1 VFIYLNMLLMVLVFR
16 QIFKPLMKPGM
27 DISHTLQE
35 CRIDSVLESI
45 GIKSLSAK
53 DLFKAQAAR
62 WTTNPDTLRARSE
75 GWRRL
80 KALNSAEWDTHL
92 PALLENEALIREID
106 PATASASQK
115 EDWSQILFTG
125 EWSSLNH
132 IPFLLI
138 YVAMSKIFL
147 APLIAWVMPFLSLV
161 IPFFAL
167 KYVYNLP
174 ITWEQYWESV
184 KPMLFGASRGGAKSD
199 IMSLIQWGGLIVSY
213 GHGMYLPYTN
223 AVHCYKIDQL
233 MIKGSKA
240 IVDTVKR
247 LRAIADIWV
256 SYGLKKPWSFPDPAF
271 YGDDRQVLAWI
282 TEDKTLLPEIY
293 RAIGRVEITAAVTKE
308 RGLVPVEW
316 EQTGTP
322 FCRMVGAVD
331 SLLPV
336 DKRIPFNLI
345 MGPTEHHAICTGPNR
360 GGKSTFLRSA
370 LTNIVFAQA
379 LGVAFAKRCIMT
391 PVEWV
396 ISSLRLE
403 DRPGQESLFER
414 EVSVAGE
421 ILRRVRLGDTRG
433 WVIID
438 ELFHT
443 TNPPDAATASQIF
456 LQQLWASERVTSIV
470 STHLFTHAATAP
482 YNVQRLCVDSDIFES
497 GKIHYKYEV
506 MRGINMMS
514 SVEELLVE
522 SGVAAFS
529 SEAKTSPADIE

>member
-1 VFIYLNMLLMVLVFR
+1 
-16 QIFKPLMKPGM
+16 MKPGM

-35 CRIDSVLESI
+35 CRTEAVLESI
-45 GIKSLSAK
+45 GIKSQSAK
-53 DLFKAQAAR
+53 DLFKSQAIR
-62 WTTNPDTLRARSE
+62 WTTNPDILRARSE

-80 KALNSAEWDTHL
+80 KALKTSEWDTHL
-92 PALLENEALIREID
+92 PALLENESLLRQVD
-106 PATASASQK
+106 PATASESQK

-125 EWSSLNH
+125 EWSSLNFV
-132 IPFLLI
+132 PFVLI

-167 KYVYNLP
+167 KFVYDIP

-233 MIKGSKA
+233 MLKGSKA
-240 IVDTVKR
+240 IVDTVIR
-247 LRAIADIWV
+247 LRAISDIWV
-256 SYGLKKPWSFPDPAF
+256 SYGLKKPWSFPDPAE
-271 YGDDRQVLAWI
+271 YGDERQVLAWV
-282 TEDKTLLPEIY
+282 TEDKQLLPEVY
-293 RAIGRVEITAAVTKE
+293 RAIGRVEITAAICRDAT
-308 RGLVPVEW
+308 LVPVEW
-316 EQTGTP
+316 EQTATP
-322 FCRMVGAVD
+322 FCKMEGAVD
-331 SLLPV
+331 PLLAAEDRV
-336 DKRIPFNLI
+336 PFDLV
-345 MGPTEHHAICTGPNR
+345 MGPSEHHGICTGPNR

-379 LGVAFAKRCIMT
+379 WGVAFAKRCIMT

-456 LQQLWASERVTSIV
+456 LQQLWSSERVASIV
-470 STHLFTHAATAP
+470 STHLFSHAATAP
-482 YNVQRLCVDSDIFES
+482 YNVQRLCVES
-497 GKIHYKYEV
+497 EMLEDGQINYKYVV

-514 SVEELLVE
+514 SVEELLIE
-522 SGVAAFS
+522 SGVYSAFRTS
-529 SEAKTSPADIE
+529 AKTSPADIE